1 MGDRHDPAPGTP
13 DEQIPSLDEV
23 ASLDTFLDALLDE
36 RRPSPESLTEAE
48 THARLLAAQL
58 RLARGEVEE
67 ARPEFLHALEG
78 RVAHAVAQDVRKR
91 RPFVSRGGF
100 LRSAATLAGGVG
112 LGVVGVEGVAAAE
125 DAGRPHT
132 LVMAGNERW
141 YEIAHVGE
149 LAEGGTKSF
158 AAGGLLGFLLNDRG
172 HLRAVSAIC
181 THMGCRLKP
190 EPAAMGGG
198 LHCLCHSSRF
208 ARSGKVAHGLAPAA
222 LPEIA
227 IRIENGWV
235 YALGTR
241 QTVEG

>member
-1 MGDRHDPAPGTP
+1 MDDKHGPAPGRP
-13 DEQIPSLDEV
+13 EDQIPSVDQI
-23 ASLDTFLDALLDE
+23 ASLDTFLDALLDD
-36 RRPSPESLTEAE
+36 RRPDPGSLTDVEM
-48 THARLLAAQL
+48 HARVLAAQL

-67 ARPEFLHALEG
+67 PRPEFLRDLEG
-78 RVAHAVAQDVRKR
+78 RVAHAVAQDARKR
-91 RPFVSRGGF
+91 RPLVTRGGF

-132 LVMAGNERW
+132 LVVAGNERW
-141 YEIAHVGE
+141 YEIASVGE

-172 HLRAVSAIC
+172 HLHAVSAIC

-190 EPAAMGGG
+190 EPATQGGG

-208 ARSGKVAHGLAPAA
+208 ARSGKVVHGLAPAA

-227 IRIENGWV
+227 IRIESGRV